1 MAGLNVTE
9 FSSHIAKVGLA
20 SPNKFKV
27 EFKNLPSNV
36 KGQFNEKD
44 LSLTCESVSIA
55 GRQVQSMLDR
65 QYGVNREVAYNGPQ
79 YTPITIG
86 FLCSGDF
93 REKKIFDAWNNK
105 IVDIGNGYDVAYYEQ
120 YATGQMTVTALDKTG
135 TQEKYSITYMECF
148 PKAVQAIEMN
158 HSTQNATLRMSIEM
172 AYAYWETDDIKMG
185 QRTSAGATTRQPHS
199 G

>member
-1 MAGLNVTE
+1 MSLNVTE
-9 FSSHIAKVGLA
+9 FSSHIAKTGLA
-20 SPNKFKV
+20 SPNKFQV
-27 EFKNLPSNV
+27 QFKSLPLAV
-36 KGQFNEKD
+36 KGEFLEKD
-44 LSLTCESVSIA
+44 LSLMCETVSIA

-185 QRTSAGATTRQPHS
+185 KRTSAGAKTRNPHTA
-199 G
+199 

>member
-79 YTPITIG
+79 YTPITIA

-105 IVDIGNGYDVAYYEQ
+105 IVDISRGYDVAYYHD
-120 YATGQMTVTALDKTG
+120 YAKCQMTVTALDLTG
-135 TQEKYSITYMECF
+135 DNGKYSITYNECF
-148 PKAVQAIEMN
+148 PKTVQAMELN
-158 HSTQNATLRMSIEM
+158 HSTQNTTLRMTVEM
-172 AYAYWETDDIKMG
+172 AYAFWETDDIKIG
-185 QRTSAGATTRQPHS
+185 TAGAAKTADLKL
-199 G
+199 